1 MNGTSRERRRLRL
14 AAGLAALVTASVF
27 AAAAL
32 AAGGSISD
40 PANDNTGAVDI
51 SSVKISEPTAG
62 RLQVSVSIG
71 SAERLP
77 AGSRVDLWFDLDNN
91 LKTGDEGDEAFA
103 RYLANGKLS
112 FSRWD
117 SGKDELVTRPTT
129 GMTATY
135 ESGTLTFDAP
145 RAAFDDVPSFGLLVI
160 TRGIQEVDD
169 EEAAA
174 YDALPEIGRAPYTS
188 PGPRTFQDRKDDV
201 PRAPDLRSVTVSD
214 AKDGVIRFKVT
225 SSDASLLNGS
235 VVRVAIDRDLLG
247 GDGPAGRAEVLLD
260 YANGR
265 LSLRRWDPEE
275 EEWVDDTAPT
285 RARAGVVGS
294 SVVFEVHRSELD
306 DVARFGVT
314 VESWIEDD
322 DEDVVAFDLAPGNG
336 GSTYRLVHRPPLRL
350 IAGELFGAPSRPVA
364 GRPFVINLP
373 LVRSDTARKLTKA
386 KITCDVR
393 ADRRKVR
400 ATASIAGGVARCTL
414 VVPRDALAVRG
425 SMKVRSAGKSVTAW
439 FAGAIDFGG
448 QVEGAA
454 TSR

>member
-1 MNGTSRERRRLRL
+1 MLRL
-14 AAGLAALVTASVF
+14 AAGLVALVAASAF

-62 RLQVSVSIG
+62 RLRVAVSIG
-71 SAERLP
+71 NAERLP
-77 AGSRVDLWFDLDNN
+77 ANSRIDLWFDLDND

-103 RYLANGKLS
+103 RYQASGRLS

-117 SGKDELVTRPTT
+117 SEEDELVTRPTT

-135 ESGTLTFDAP
+135 TSGTLTYEAP
-145 RAAFDDVPSFGLLVI
+145 RAAFDDVSSFGLLVV
-160 TRGIQEVDD
+160 TRGIQELDD

-174 YDALPEIGRAPYTS
+174 YDALPEIGRVPYS
-188 PGPRTFQDRKDDV
+188 APGPRTFQDRKDDV

-214 AKDGVIRFKVT
+214 ARDGMIRFKVT
-225 SSDASLLNGS
+225 TSDASLLSSDG
-235 VVRVAIDRDLLG
+235 VVRIAIDRDLLG
-247 GDGPAGRAEVLLD
+247 GEGPAGRAEVLLD
-260 YANGR
+260 YADGR
-265 LSLRRWDPEE
+265 LGFLRWDARE
-275 EEWVDDTAPT
+275 EEWTHDEAPT
-285 RARAGVVGS
+285 RARAGVVGNS
-294 SVVFEVHRSELD
+294 IVFEIHRSELD

-314 VESWIEDD
+314 VESWIEDE
-322 DEDVVAFDLAPGNG
+322 DEDVVAFDLAPNNG
-336 GSTYRLVHRPPLRL
+336 GSNYRLAHRPPLRL
-350 IAGELFGAPSRPVA
+350 IAGELFGQPRRPVA

-373 LVRSDTARKLTKA
+373 LTRSDTARKLTKA

-393 ADRRKVR
+393 ADGRRVR
-400 ATASIAGGVARCTL
+400 ATPSIAGGLARCAL

-425 SMKVRSAGKSVTAW
+425 SMRVRSAGKSVTAW

-448 QVEGAA
+448 QVEGGAS
-454 TSR
+454 SR